1 MCLTLCMNPNRSD
14 GRLNLSMHTN
24 RSYGCLTMFCNYPN
38 RSDMM
43 CLTLCMYPKTC
54 ACIPTGLMGASP

>member
-24 RSYGCLTMFCNYPN
+24 RSYGCLTMFCKCPN

-43 CLTLCMYPKTC
+43 CLTLCM
-54 ACIPTGLMGASP
+54 